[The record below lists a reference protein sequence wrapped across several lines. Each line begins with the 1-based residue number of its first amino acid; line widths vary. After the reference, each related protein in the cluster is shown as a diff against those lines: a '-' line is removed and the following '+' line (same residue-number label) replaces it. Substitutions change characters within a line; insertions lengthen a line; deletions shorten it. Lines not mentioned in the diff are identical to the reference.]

1 LHKNKLKQ
9 SRGGSRGELTS
20 RVVVEDLRGS
30 GKKRGMAIIVWEE
43 EGCGHRRRGRR
54 GVVAPGRRGAAAVV
68 IGEEEGRG
76 RRHPGKKG
84 SGRRS

>member
-1 LHKNKLKQ
+1 LHENKSKQ
-9 SRGGSRGELTS
+9 SRGGSRGGLTS
-20 RVVVEDLRGS
+20 RVIVEDPRGS
-30 GKKRGMAIIVWEE
+30 GKKRGAVVIIGEE

-54 GVVAPGRRGAAAVV
+54 GAAAPGRRGAAAII

-76 RRHPGKKG
+76 HHRTGKKV